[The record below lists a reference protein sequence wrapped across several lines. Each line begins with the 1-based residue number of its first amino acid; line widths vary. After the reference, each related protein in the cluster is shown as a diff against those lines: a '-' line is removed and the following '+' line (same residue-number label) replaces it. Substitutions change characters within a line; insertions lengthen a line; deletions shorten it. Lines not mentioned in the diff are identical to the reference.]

1 MTARKTVTILTIVL
15 GLLVAAAPA
24 IAMHVRGNGRLV
36 AWGEG
41 TVRVEGSGTFYLRG
55 AGTLM
60 ITDRDPDV
68 DIEIHG
74 FRYSRK
80 TVNGLRVYRGAGWV
94 RVTAPDTMLELA
106 GDIESFAACGVGV
119 CHLSGEGS
127 FSVDGKTKPWPAAGL
142 PIRFELEG

>member
-1 MTARKTVTILTIVL
+1 MTARKMVAALTIVL

-24 IAMHVRGNGRLV
+24 IAVHVRGNGRLM

-41 TVRVEGSGTFYLRG
+41 TVRVEGSGTFYIRG

-60 ITDRDPDV
+60 VTEHDPDV

-74 FRYSRK
+74 FHYFRK

-106 GDIESFAACGVGV
+106 GDIESFAVCGKGV
-119 CHLSGEGS
+119 CNLSGEGS
-127 FSVDGKTKPWPAAGL
+127 FRVDGKTRPWPAADL